1 MRIGGEA
8 PRRRTHSRN
17 RFQNHGLLRV
27 TATSDAFVKFRELV
41 LSQTLSHAARST
53 TPAGTSPAVAR
64 YAGLTGAPD
73 ESGSSSRPLPA
84 SLATPAVDLRDRS
97 AHSLNRPPWIKRQ
110 TLADAAA
117 NDKARTVINPMSQS
131 LP

>member
-1 MRIGGEA
+1 MCFLLCSYSLQLIR
-8 PRRRTHSRN
+8 
-17 RFQNHGLLRV
+17 LLRWSL
-27 TATSDAFVKFRELV
+27 AAHDANRNFTGGGALRG
-41 LSQTLSHAARST
+41 SHWR
-53 TPAGTSPAVAR
+53 PR
-64 YAGLTGAPD
+64 N